1 MSAGNVI
8 RGKRVRYQN
17 RRLRVGVVGVGYLGK
32 FHAQK
37 YAAIPEVKLVGL
49 ADIIPERAQKWA
61 EKLNTR
67 AFHHHR
73 HLLGEVEAVS
83 VVVPTEH
90 HHRIARDFF
99 QAGCD
104 VLVEKP
110 ISADL
115 READDLIET
124 ARKSGRILQTGHVE
138 RFNPAIQAIRD
149 RIQSPQYIECRRLT
163 SFRNRG
169 TDVDVVLDLMIHDLD
184 IILSWVKTNVNH
196 LRATGVSMLTGK
208 MDMANARIEF
218 QEGCVANLTA
228 SRISEEDR
236 RWIQIFQRDSILSVD
251 LGLKKVTSC
260 RKGMDPEEGRA
271 KIFFEEIPVPAEDA
285 LELEIRA
292 FIRSSRDRTEPVVS
306 GEDGRK
312 ALALAQAIQ
321 EGIRTSRKITSAVP
335 LSSGAKD
342 LL

>member
-8 RGKRVRYQN
+8 RGKRVRHLN
-17 RRLRVGVVGVGYLGK
+17 RRLRVGVVGIGYLGR

-37 YAAIPEVKLVGL
+37 YAAIPEVELIGL
-49 ADIIPERAQKWA
+49 ADIIPERAQEWA
-61 EKLNTR
+61 EKLKTK

-83 VVVPTEH
+83 VVVPTEQH
-90 HHRIARDFF
+90 HQIAKDFF

-110 ISADL
+110 LSADL
-115 READDLIET
+115 WQADDLIET

-138 RFNPAIQAIRD
+138 RFNPAIQVIRD
-149 RIQSPQYIECRRLT
+149 RIQSPQYIECQRLT
-163 SFRNRG
+163 AFRNRG

-184 IILSWVKTNVNH
+184 IILSWVKTNVSH
-196 LRATGVSMLTGK
+196 LQATGVSMLTQK

-218 QEGCVANLTA
+218 QGGCAVNITA
-228 SRISEEDR
+228 SRISGEDQ
-236 RWIQIFQRDSILSVD
+236 RWIQIFQPDSILSVD

-260 RKGMDPEEGRA
+260 RKGMDPGQGGP
-271 KIFFEEIPVPAEDA
+271 KIFSEQIPVPAEDA
-285 LELEIRA
+285 LEMEIRA
-292 FIRSSRDRTEPVVS
+292 FVRSSRERTEPVVS

-321 EGIRTSRKITSAVP
+321 EGIQTHRKNSSVVP
-335 LSSGAKD
+335 LSSGMKD
-342 LL
+342 RL